1 MDEYS
6 IISNFFA
13 FTSNAANNI
22 LIFVFCFFL
31 HICECCRGVDAWKW
45 SYSESSPVL
54 LQTGLSVPRAPSAFL

>member
-22 LIFVFCFFL
+22 LIFVFCFF
-31 HICECCRGVDAWKW
+31 CTYV
-45 SYSESSPVL
+45 
-54 LQTGLSVPRAPSAFL
+54 SVVVG

>member
-13 FTSNAANNI
+13 FTSNAADNI
-22 LIFVFCFFL
+22 LIFFFFL
-31 HICECCRGVDAWKW
+31 HICECRRGVDAWKW